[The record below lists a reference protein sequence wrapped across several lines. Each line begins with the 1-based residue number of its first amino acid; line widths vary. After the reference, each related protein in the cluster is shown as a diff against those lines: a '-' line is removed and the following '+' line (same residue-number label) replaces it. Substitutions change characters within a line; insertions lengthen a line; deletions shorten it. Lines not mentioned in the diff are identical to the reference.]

1 MSEFYQDEW
10 VWITGASSGIGK
22 ELVSQAYQRKAKVL
36 LASRKTKD
44 LEAIAKELHLEKGR
58 YAVEKLDL
66 EDYKSTAGFAKRC
79 LKKYGIPKVVI
90 HNGGISQ
97 RSLTKETNLIT
108 LEKIMKTNF
117 YGAAEMTRAMIP
129 EILGKKEVHFAV
141 ISSVAGKIGS
151 PLRSA
156 YSASKFALVG
166 FFHSLRSEEE
176 KAGIFVTMVYPGF
189 IQTNISKNA
198 LKGDGTSTGTMD
210 SVIAA
215 GLPVQLC
222 AHRILHAV
230 ANKQREVVIAG
241 IKEKFGL
248 FLQAMYP
255 SLFFKMIQNAKVR

>member
-1 MSEFYQDEW
+1 MKEFYQDEW

-22 ELVSQAYQRKAKVL
+22 ELVKQAYADNAKVL

-44 LEAIAKELHLEKGR
+44 LEQIASEMGLEKGR

-66 EDYKSTAGFAKRC
+66 ENYKQISAFTKRY

-97 RSLTKETNLIT
+97 RSLTKETSLATI
-108 LEKIMKTNF
+108 EKIMNTNF
-117 YGAAEMTRAMIP
+117 YGAVELTRTMLP
-129 EILGKKEVHFAV
+129 DILNQKPVHFAV

-166 FFHSLRSEEE
+166 FFHALRAEEE
-176 KAGIFVTMVYPGF
+176 KSGIFVTMVYPGF

-198 LKGDGTSTGTMD
+198 LLGDGSSTGKMD
-210 SVIAA
+210 SVIES

-230 ANKQREVVIAG
+230 ANKQREVVVAG
-241 IKEKFGL
+241 MKEKFGL
-248 FLQAMYP
+248 FLQTFIP
-255 SLFFKMIQNAKVR
+255 SLFFKMIQSVKVR

>member
-1 MSEFYQDEW
+1 MNEFYRDEW

-22 ELVSQAYQRKAKVL
+22 ELVKQASAQNAKLL

-44 LEAIAKELHLEKGR
+44 LEQITKELGLEKGR
-58 YAVEKLDL
+58 YAIEKLDL
-66 EDYKSTAGFAKRC
+66 ENYKQVSIFTKRC
-79 LKKYGIPKVVI
+79 LKKYGVPKVVI

-97 RSLTKETNLIT
+97 RSYTRETNLTTI
-108 LEKIMKTNF
+108 EKIMNTNF
-117 YGAAEMTRAMIP
+117 YGAVELTRA
-129 EILGKKEVHFAV
+129 ILTEVKKPIHFAV
-141 ISSVAGKIGS
+141 ISSVAGKMGS

-166 FFHSLRSEEE
+166 FFHSLRAEEE
-176 KAGIFVTMVYPGF
+176 KSGLFVTMVYPGF

-198 LKGDGTSTGTMD
+198 LQGDGSSTGKMD
-210 SVIAA
+210 SVIES

-248 FLQAMYP
+248 FLQTIFP
-255 SLFFKMIQNAKVR
+255 SLFFKMIQNVKVR

>member
-22 ELVSQAYQRKAKVL
+22 ELVSQAYKQNAKVL
-36 LASRKTKD
+36 LASRKTKT
-44 LEAIAKELHLEKGR
+44 LEALAKELQLEKGR

-66 EDYKSTAGFAKRC
+66 EDYQSTATFAKRC
-79 LKKYGIPKVVI
+79 LQKYGIPKVVI

-97 RSLTKETNLIT
+97 RSLTKETNLVT
-108 LEKIMKTNF
+108 LEKIMNTNF
-117 YGAAEMTRAMIP
+117 YGAAEMTRAMLPQIV
-129 EILGKKEVHFAV
+129 GKKEVHFAV
-141 ISSVAGKIGS
+141 ISSVAGKLGS

-166 FFHSLRSEEE
+166 FFHCLRSEEE
-176 KAGIFVTMVYPGF
+176 RNGIYVTMVYPGF

-198 LKGDGTSTGTMD
+198 LTGDGKTTGTMD

-230 ANKQREVVIAG
+230 ANKQREVVISG

-248 FLQAMYP
+248 FLQAIFP
-255 SLFFKMIQNAKVR
+255 SLFFKMIQKAKVR

>member
-1 MSEFYQDEW
+1 MNEFYRDEW

-22 ELVSQAYQRKAKVL
+22 ELVKQAYQQNAKVL
-36 LASRKTKD
+36 LASRKSKD
-44 LEAIAKELHLEKGR
+44 LEMIAKELGLGKGR
-58 YAVEKLDL
+58 YAIEKLDL
-66 EDYKSTAGFAKRC
+66 ENYTKVSEFANRS
-79 LKKYGIPKVVI
+79 LKKYGTPKVVI

-97 RSLTKETNLIT
+97 RSLTKDTNLKTI
-108 LEKIMKTNF
+108 EKIMNTNF
-117 YGAAEMTRAMIP
+117 YGAVELTRA
-129 EILGKKEVHFAV
+129 ILPTVPNQKQVHFAV

-166 FFHSLRSEEE
+166 FFHSLRAEEE
-176 KAGIFVTMVYPGF
+176 KSGVFVTMVYPGF

-198 LKGDGTSTGTMD
+198 LLGDGTSTGKMD
-210 SVIAA
+210 SVIES

-248 FLQAMYP
+248 FLQTFLP
-255 SLFFKMIQNAKVR
+255 SLFFNMIQKAKVR